1 MPSEINQQNL
11 PVAIACDHGGI
22 DLKAAL
28 TQVLQELGCQVLDL
42 GTNST
47 DSVDYPDFGY
57 AVGRAIRDGQAGRG
71 VLICGTGIGISIAA
85 NRFVEVRAALVHD
98 AFDARMARQH
108 NDANVIAFGH
118 RTTGEDT
125 ARDCLRIF
133 METAAEGGRH
143 VGRVAKLSDPK

>member
-1 MPSEINQQNL
+1 M

-57 AVGRAIRDGQAGRG
+57 AMGR
-71 VLICGTGIGISIAA
+71 VT
-85 NRFVEVRAALVHD
+85 
-98 AFDARMARQH
+98 
-108 NDANVIAFGH
+108 
-118 RTTGEDT
+118 
-125 ARDCLRIF
+125 DCL
-133 METAAEGGRH
+133 
-143 VGRVAKLSDPK
+143 